1 MEQVM
6 GSVEEEEVGEEKDN
20 QDYRM
25 HLIMGL
31 YVLFVIVL
39 ILVNRW
45 LNRSEK
51 RRMQVYRDLKELEDF
66 GAIPEQRYLRKK
78 DLKFVTHS

>member
-1 MEQVM
+1 M
-6 GSVEEEEVGEEKDN
+6 GLVVEEENVEEEEGKDN
-20 QDYRM
+20 YRM

-31 YVLFVIVL
+31 YIVFVVVLV
-39 ILVNRW
+39 LVNRW

-66 GAIPEQRYLRKK
+66 GAIPEQRYLRKT
-78 DLKFVTHS
+78 DLKFVTHT